1 MDDTAPI
8 RDFEK
13 LLRETIGLS
22 METVGAS
29 VIRHALK
36 RRMTACAITD
46 LHTYW
51 AFVTESPSE
60 RQELV
65 DAVIVPETW
74 FFRDREAFGAMVR
87 HISECRAGSRPRK
100 LLSLPCSTG
109 EEPYSIAMALLDAGF
124 PDNSFQIDAIDVSSR
139 NLVHAERAIYG
150 KNSFRGADIAFR
162 DRYFEA
168 CDGGFRPHDIV
179 RRRVRFR
186 LGNVLSAAVHPGPGP
201 EAYDVA
207 FCRNLLIYFDR
218 ETQGA
223 ALTRLRQML
232 ADDGL
237 LLVGPAESGLPPLL
251 GFTSVRFPRAFAFI
265 KAEAASAKPVEP
277 PAARKPR
284 PAPVKPLPLPEAQAA
299 TPPRSPRPFERKATP
314 ARSPV
319 PSPNREATSLA
330 EIERAADAG
339 RLTEMRAAA
348 ERHIAEFGPS
358 PDAFYWL
365 GLAHDAADA
374 MDDAMQNYRKAL
386 YLAPDHQRALAQLRL
401 LHQRRGDHSGAMALA
416 ARLDRLAKR
425 SGT

>member
-1 MDDTAPI
+1 MDETAPI

-13 LLRETIGLS
+13 LLKETIGLS

-36 RRMTACAITD
+36 RRMTACAIRD
-46 LHTYW
+46 LHVYW
-51 AFVTESPSE
+51 AFVVENPAE

-87 HISECRAGSRPRK
+87 HLREHRAAGRPLK

-124 PDNSFQIDAIDVSSR
+124 PDGSFQIDAIDVGSR
-139 NLVHAERAIYG
+139 NLAHAERAIYG
-150 KNSFRGADIAFR
+150 RNSFRGTDIAFR

-168 CDGGFRPHDIV
+168 CDGGFRPHDLV
-179 RRRVRFR
+179 RRQVRFR
-186 LGNVLSAAVHPGPGP
+186 LGNVLSAGAQTGH
-201 EAYDVA
+201 ETYDIV

-251 GFTSVRFPRAFAFI
+251 GFTSMRFPRAFAFV
-265 KAEAASAKPVEP
+265 KAQAVRAKPAEP
-277 PAARKPR
+277 PAIRNPPPAPAKAAPVPRTILPR
-284 PAPVKPLPLPEAQAA
+284 PAP
-299 TPPRSPRPFERKATP
+299 RPFVRKAAP
-314 ARSPV
+314 AQ
-319 PSPNREATSLA
+319 PSALPPDRAAASLT

-339 RLTEMRAAA
+339 RLSEVHAAA

-374 MDDAMQNYRKAL
+374 AEEAMRNYRKAL

-401 LHQRRGDHSGAMALA
+401 LQQRLGDHSGAKALA
-416 ARLDRLAKR
+416 DRLDRLAKR

>member
-1 MDDTAPI
+1 MDETAPI

-46 LHTYW
+46 LHAYW
-51 AFVTESPSE
+51 AFVTASPAE

-87 HISECRAGSRPRK
+87 HLRENRTGNRPLR

-124 PDNSFQIDAIDVSSR
+124 PDGSFQIDAIDISTR
-139 NLVHAERAIYG
+139 NLAHAERAIYG

-168 CDGGFRPHDIV
+168 HDGGFRPHDIV
-179 RRRVRFR
+179 RRQVRFR
-186 LGNVLSAAVHPGPGP
+186 LGNVLAPATPAGQ

-232 ADDGL
+232 ADDGM

-251 GFTSVRFPRAFAFI
+251 GFASVRFPRAFAFV
-265 KAEAASAKPVEP
+265 KADAARVKPTEP
-277 PAARKPR
+277 AVMRKPR
-284 PAPVKPLPLPEAQAA
+284 PAAVKPAPLPQAPKP
-299 TPPRSPRPFERKATP
+299 TPRPFAQKAAP
-314 ARSPV
+314 A
-319 PSPNREATSLA
+319 PSSAPAPDRAAASLA
-330 EIERAADAG
+330 EIARAADAG
-339 RLTEMRAAA
+339 RLAEVPAAA
-348 ERHIAEFGPS
+348 ERHMAEFGPS

-374 MDDAMQNYRKAL
+374 VEDAMRNYRKAL
-386 YLAPDHQRALAQLRL
+386 YLAPDHQQALAQLRL
-401 LHQRRGDHSGAMALA
+401 LQQRLGDHSGAKALA
-416 ARLDRLAKR
+416 DRLDRLAKR

>member
-1 MDDTAPI
+1 MDETAPI

-13 LLRETIGLS
+13 LLRDTIGLS

-36 RRMTACAITD
+36 RRMTACAISD
-46 LHTYW
+46 LHAYW
-51 AFVTESPSE
+51 AFVTSSPAE

-87 HISECRAGSRPRK
+87 HLRENRAGSRPLK

-124 PDNSFQIDAIDVSSR
+124 PDSSFQIDAIDVSSR
-139 NLVHAERAIYG
+139 NLVHAQRAIYG

-168 CDGGFRPHDIV
+168 AEGGFRPHDSV
-179 RRRVRFR
+179 RRHVRFR
-186 LGNVLSAAVHPGPGP
+186 LGNVLAATSQIGQ
-201 EAYDVA
+201 EAYDIA

-223 ALTRLRQML
+223 ALVRLRQML

-237 LLVGPAESGLPPLL
+237 LLVGPAESGLPVLC
-251 GFTSVRFPRAFAFI
+251 GFASVRFPRAFAFV
-265 KAEAASAKPVEP
+265 KAQAAPAK
-277 PAARKPR
+277 AAELLATRKPR
-284 PAPVKPLPLPEAQAA
+284 PAPVKTAPLPQMQTASRPA
-299 TPPRSPRPFERKATP
+299 PRAFERKP
-314 ARSPV
+314 APAQ
-319 PSPNREATSLA
+319 PSAPAPDRAAASLA
-330 EIERAADAG
+330 EIERTADAG
-339 RLTEMRAAA
+339 RLTELRAAA
-348 ERHIAEFGPS
+348 ERHIAEFGPA

-374 MDDAMQNYRKAL
+374 AEDAMRNYRKAL

-401 LHQRRGDHSGAMALA
+401 LQQRLGDHSGAKALA
-416 ARLDRLAKR
+416 ERLDRLAKR

>member
-1 MDDTAPI
+1 MDEAAPI

-36 RRMTACAITD
+36 RRMTACAISD
-46 LHTYW
+46 LHAYW
-51 AFVTESPSE
+51 AFVTGSPAE

-87 HISECRAGSRPRK
+87 HISENRPANRPLK

-124 PDNSFQIDAIDVSSR
+124 PDGSFQIDAIDISSR

-168 CDGGFRPHDIV
+168 SESGFRPHDLV
-179 RRRVRFR
+179 RRHVRFR
-186 LGNVLSAAVHPGPGP
+186 LGNVLSMATPASQQ
-201 EAYDVA
+201 AYDVA

-251 GFTSVRFPRAFAFI
+251 GFTSVRFPRAFAFVKTQAARV
-265 KAEAASAKPVEP
+265 KAAEP
-277 PAARKPR
+277 PATRKPR
-284 PAPVKPLPLPEAQAA
+284 PVPVKASPLPQVQIA
-299 TPPRSPRPFERKATP
+299 PRRAPRPFAQKMSP
-314 ARSPV
+314 APQSTPV
-319 PSPNREATSLA
+319 PDQAAESLA

-339 RLTEMRAAA
+339 RLIEMRTAA
-348 ERHIAEFGPS
+348 ERHIATFGPS

-374 MDDAMQNYRKAL
+374 AEDAMRNYRKAL

-401 LHQRRGDHSGAMALA
+401 LQQRLGDHSGAKALA
-416 ARLDRLAKR
+416 DRLDRLTKR

>member
-1 MDDTAPI
+1 MDEAAPI

-22 METVGAS
+22 MATVGAS

-36 RRMTACAITD
+36 RRMTACAIPD
-46 LHTYW
+46 LHAYW
-51 AFVTESPSE
+51 AFVTASPAE

-65 DAVIVPETW
+65 DAVVVPETW
-74 FFRDREAFGAMVR
+74 FFRDREAFGAMIR
-87 HISECRAGSRPRK
+87 HLRENRTGSRSLK

-124 PDNSFQIDAIDVSSR
+124 PDGSFEIDAIDISKRS
-139 NLVHAERAIYG
+139 LVHAERAIYG
-150 KNSFRGADIAFR
+150 RNSFRGADIAFR

-168 CDGGFRPHDIV
+168 CEGGFRPHDIL
-179 RRRVRFR
+179 RRQVRFR
-186 LGNVLSAAVHPGPGP
+186 LGNVLAPATNGGQEV
-201 EAYDVA
+201 YDVA

-251 GFTSVRFPRAFAFI
+251 GFASVRFPRAFAFV
-265 KAEAASAKPVEP
+265 KAQAAPAKAAAP

-284 PAPVKPLPLPEAQAA
+284 PAPVKTAPLPRMQAA
-299 TPPRSPRPFERKATP
+299 SRPAPRPFEREPLP
-314 ARSPV
+314 AR
-319 PSPNREATSLA
+319 PSAPAPDRAAASLA
-330 EIERAADAG
+330 EIERTADAG
-339 RLTEMRAAA
+339 RLTELRIAA

-374 MDDAMQNYRKAL
+374 AEDAMRNYRKAL

-401 LHQRRGDHSGAMALA
+401 LQQSLGDHSGAKALA
-416 ARLDRLAKR
+416 DRLDRLAKR

>member
-1 MDDTAPI
+1 MDEAAPI

-36 RRMTACAITD
+36 RRMTACAIPD
-46 LHTYW
+46 LHAYW
-51 AFVTESPSE
+51 AFVTSDAAE

-74 FFRDREAFGAMVR
+74 FFRDREAFGAMIR
-87 HISECRAGSRPRK
+87 HLRENRAGSRPLK

-124 PDNSFQIDAIDVSSR
+124 PDGSFQIDAIDVSTR

-168 CDGGFRPHDIV
+168 AEGGFRPHHSV
-179 RRRVRFR
+179 RRPVRFR
-186 LGNVLSAAVHPGPGP
+186 LGNVLAATSQIGQ
-201 EAYDVA
+201 EAYDIA

-223 ALTRLRQML
+223 ALIRLRQML

-237 LLVGPAESGLPPLL
+237 LLVGPAESGLPVLC
-251 GFTSVRFPRAFAFI
+251 GFASVRFPRAFAFV
-265 KAEAASAKPVEP
+265 KAAAANVKPSEP
-277 PAARKPR
+277 QITRKPR
-284 PAPVKPLPLPEAQAA
+284 PAPAKAAPLATQAIKPA
-299 TPPRSPRPFERKATP
+299 PRPFARKAAP
-314 ARSPV
+314 AQPSA
-319 PSPNREATSLA
+319 PSPDPAAASLA
-330 EIERAADAG
+330 GIERAADAG
-339 RLTEMRAAA
+339 RLTEVSAAA
-348 ERHIAEFGPS
+348 ERHLAEFGPS

-365 GLAHDAADA
+365 GLAHDAVDAVEDA
-374 MDDAMQNYRKAL
+374 MRNYRKAL
-386 YLAPDHQRALAQLRL
+386 YLAPDHRRALAQLRL
-401 LHQRRGDHSGAMALA
+401 LQQRQGDHGAAKALA
-416 ARLDRLAKR
+416 DRLDRLAKR

>member
-36 RRMTACAITD
+36 RRMTACAISD
-46 LHTYW
+46 LHAYW

-87 HISECRAGSRPRK
+87 HLRDNRAGNRPLK

-124 PDNSFQIDAIDVSSR
+124 PDGSFQIDAIDISSR

-168 CDGGFRPHDIV
+168 CEGGFRPHDAV
-179 RRRVRFR
+179 RRQVRFR
-186 LGNVLSAAVHPGPGP
+186 LGNVLAAEAQTGR

-218 ETQGA
+218 ETQIA
-223 ALTRLRQML
+223 ALARLRQML

-237 LLVGPAESGLPPLL
+237 LLVGPAESGLPPLH
-251 GFTSVRFPRAFAFI
+251 GFSSVRFPRAFAFV
-265 KAEAASAKPVEP
+265 KAQAAPVKPAEP

-284 PAPVKPLPLPEAQAA
+284 PALLRPSSLPQMQTASARP
-299 TPPRSPRPFERKATP
+299 TPRPVAQKAAP
-314 ARSPV
+314 AQTPV

-330 EIERAADAG
+330 EIEQAADAG

-348 ERHIAEFGPS
+348 ERHITEFGPS

-374 MDDAMQNYRKAL
+374 MEDAMQNYRKAL

-401 LHQRRGDHSGAMALA
+401 LHQRRGDHSGARALA

>member
-1 MDDTAPI
+1 MDETAPI

-13 LLRETIGLS
+13 LLKETIGLS

-36 RRMTACAITD
+36 RRMTACAMAD
-46 LHTYW
+46 LHAYW
-51 AFVTESPSE
+51 AFVTGNPAEQ
-60 RQELV
+60 QELV

-74 FFRDREAFGAMVR
+74 FFRDREAFGAMVQ
-87 HISECRAGSRPRK
+87 HISQRRVGFRPLK

-109 EEPYSIAMALLDAGF
+109 EEPYSIAMALLDAGL
-124 PDNSFQIDAIDVSSR
+124 PDGSFQIDAIDVSSR
-139 NLVHAERAIYG
+139 NLVHAERAVYG

-162 DRYFEA
+162 DRYFEV

-179 RRRVRFR
+179 RRQVRFR
-186 LGNVLSAAVHPGPGP
+186 LGNVLTTATQPGQ
-201 EAYDVA
+201 ETYDVA

-251 GFTSVRFPRAFAFI
+251 GFASVRFPRAFAFV
-265 KAEAASAKPVEP
+265 KAQAARVKPAEP

-284 PAPVKPLPLPEAQAA
+284 PNPAKAAPLVQAKTAAPLS
-299 TPPRSPRPFERKATP
+299 TPRPFAQKTP
-314 ARSPV
+314 PTQ
-319 PSPNREATSLA
+319 PSAPAPDRAAASLA
-330 EIERAADAG
+330 GIERAADAG
-339 RLTEMRAAA
+339 HLGEVSAAA

-374 MDDAMQNYRKAL
+374 AEEAMRNYRKAL

-401 LHQRRGDHSGAMALA
+401 LQQRLGDHSGAKALA
-416 ARLDRLAKR
+416 DRLDRLTKR

>member
-1 MDDTAPI
+1 MDETAPI

-36 RRMTACAITD
+36 RRMAASAIPD
-46 LHTYW
+46 LHAYW
-51 AFVTESPSE
+51 AFVVESPDE
-60 RQELV
+60 RQELI

-74 FFRDREAFGAMVR
+74 FFRDREAFAAMIR
-87 HISECRAGSRPRK
+87 HLREHRSGNRPLK

-124 PDNSFQIDAIDVSSR
+124 PDGSFQIDAIDVSNR

-150 KNSFRGADIAFR
+150 RNSFRGADIAFR

-168 CDGGFRPHDIV
+168 CEGGFRPHDII
-179 RRRVRFR
+179 RRQVRFR
-186 LGNVLSAAVHPGPGP
+186 LGNVLSAATQTGP

-223 ALTRLRQML
+223 ALIRLRQML

-251 GFTSVRFPRAFAFI
+251 GFTSVRFPRAFAFV
-265 KAEAASAKPVEP
+265 KAQAARATSTEP
-277 PAARKPR
+277 PATRRPR
-284 PAPVKPLPLPEAQAA
+284 PAPAKAA
-299 TPPRSPRPFERKATP
+299 PVPQTTAPRPAPRPFVQQTAP
-314 ARSPV
+314 AQPLELSPD
-319 PSPNREATSLA
+319 RAAASLT

-339 RLTEMRAAA
+339 RLTEVHAAA

-374 MDDAMQNYRKAL
+374 DEDAMRNYRKAL

-401 LHQRRGDHSGAMALA
+401 LQQRLGDHSGAKALA
-416 ARLDRLAKR
+416 DRLDRLTKR

>member
-1 MDDTAPI
+1 MDETAPI

-36 RRMTACAITD
+36 RRMTACAISD
-46 LHTYW
+46 LHAYW
-51 AFVTESPSE
+51 AFVTSSPAE

-74 FFRDREAFGAMVR
+74 FFRDREAFGAMIR
-87 HISECRAGSRPRK
+87 HLRENRAIGRPLK

-124 PDNSFQIDAIDVSSR
+124 PDGSFQIDAIDVSSR

-168 CDGGFRPHDIV
+168 AEGGFRPHGIV
-179 RRRVRFR
+179 RRHVRFR
-186 LGNVLSAAVHPGPGP
+186 LGNILATAAQAGQ
-201 EAYDVA
+201 ETYDVA

-218 ETQGA
+218 ETQGT

-237 LLVGPAESGLPPLL
+237 LLVGPAESGLPVLC
-251 GFTSVRFPRAFAFI
+251 GFASVRFPRAFAFV
-265 KAEAASAKPVEP
+265 KAAAARVKPSEP
-277 PAARKPR
+277 PVARKPR
-284 PAPVKPLPLPEAQAA
+284 PAAVKAAPLPQAPKPA
-299 TPPRSPRPFERKATP
+299 PRPFAQKA
-314 ARSPV
+314 APV
-319 PSPNREATSLA
+319 QPSAPSPGQAAASLT

-339 RLTEMRAAA
+339 RLTEVSAAA

-374 MDDAMQNYRKAL
+374 VEDAMRNYRKAL
-386 YLAPDHQRALAQLRL
+386 YLAPDHQRALAQLRAL
-401 LHQRRGDHSGAMALA
+401 QQRQGDHGAAKALA
-416 ARLDRLAKR
+416 DRLDRLAKR

>member
-1 MDDTAPI
+1 MDETAPI

-36 RRMTACAITD
+36 RRMTACAISD
-46 LHTYW
+46 LHAYW
-51 AFVTESPSE
+51 AFVTSSPAE

-74 FFRDREAFGAMVR
+74 FFRDREAFGAMIR
-87 HISECRAGSRPRK
+87 HLRENRAIGRPLK

-124 PDNSFQIDAIDVSSR
+124 PDGSFQIDAIDVSSR

-168 CDGGFRPHDIV
+168 AEGGFRPHGIV
-179 RRRVRFR
+179 RRHVRFR
-186 LGNVLSAAVHPGPGP
+186 LGNILATAAQAGQ
-201 EAYDVA
+201 ETYDVA

-218 ETQGA
+218 ETQGT

-237 LLVGPAESGLPPLL
+237 LLVGPAESGLPVLC
-251 GFTSVRFPRAFAFI
+251 GFASVRFPRAFAFV
-265 KAEAASAKPVEP
+265 KAAAARVKPSEP
-277 PAARKPR
+277 PVARKPR
-284 PAPVKPLPLPEAQAA
+284 PAAVKAAPLPQAPKPA
-299 TPPRSPRPFERKATP
+299 PRPFAQKA
-314 ARSPV
+314 APV
-319 PSPNREATSLA
+319 QPSAPSPGQAAASLT

-339 RLTEMRAAA
+339 RLTEVSAAA

-374 MDDAMQNYRKAL
+374 VEDAMRNYRKAL
-386 YLAPDHQRALAQLRL
+386 YLAPDHQRALAQLRAL
-401 LHQRRGDHSGAMALA
+401 QQRLGDHGAAKALA
-416 ARLDRLAKR
+416 DRLDRLAKR

>member
-1 MDDTAPI
+1 MDETAQI

-13 LLRETIGLS
+13 LLKETIGLS

-36 RRMTACAITD
+36 RRMAACTISD
-46 LHTYW
+46 LHAYW
-51 AFVTESPSE
+51 AFVTANPAE

-87 HISECRAGSRPRK
+87 HLREHRSGDRPLK

-124 PDNSFQIDAIDVSSR
+124 PDCSFQIDAIDISSR
-139 NLVHAERAIYG
+139 NLVHAQRAIYG
-150 KNSFRGADIAFR
+150 RNSFRGDDIAFR

-168 CDGGFRPHDIV
+168 CEGGFKPHDIV
-179 RRRVRFR
+179 RRQVRFR
-186 LGNVLSAAVHPGPGP
+186 LGNVLSAAAQTGP

-251 GFTSVRFPRAFAFI
+251 GFASVRFPRAFAFV
-265 KAEAASAKPVEP
+265 KAPAARATTVEP
-277 PAARKPR
+277 PALRKPR
-284 PAPVKPLPLPEAQAA
+284 RAPAKAAPAPQAA
-299 TPPRSPRPFERKATP
+299 APRPASRPFVQKAAP
-314 ARSPV
+314 AQPSASSPD
-319 PSPNREATSLA
+319 RADASLT

-339 RLTEMRAAA
+339 RLTEVHAAA

-374 MDDAMQNYRKAL
+374 AEDAMRNYRKAL

-401 LHQRRGDHSGAMALA
+401 LQQRLGDHSGAKALA
-416 ARLDRLAKR
+416 DRLDRLAKR

>member
-1 MDDTAPI
+1 MDETAPI

-36 RRMTACAITD
+36 RRMTACAIPD
-46 LHTYW
+46 LHAYW
-51 AFVTESPSE
+51 AFVTGNPAE

-74 FFRDREAFGAMVR
+74 FFRDREAFGAMIR
-87 HISECRAGSRPRK
+87 HLREHRAPSRPLK

-124 PDNSFQIDAIDVSSR
+124 PDGSFQIDAIDVSTR
-139 NLVHAERAIYG
+139 NLAHAERAIYG
-150 KNSFRGADIAFR
+150 RNSFRGADIAFR

-168 CDGGFRPHDIV
+168 AEGGFRPHDIV
-179 RRRVRFR
+179 RRQVRFR
-186 LGNVLSAAVHPGPGP
+186 LGNVLATAMPIGQ
-201 EAYDVA
+201 EAYDIA

-251 GFTSVRFPRAFAFI
+251 GFASVRFPRAFAFV
-265 KAEAASAKPVEP
+265 KADAARVKPTEP
-277 PAARKPR
+277 PLVRKPR
-284 PAPVKPLPLPEAQAA
+284 PAPVKAAPLPQAPKPA
-299 TPPRSPRPFERKATP
+299 PRPFAQKAAP
-314 ARSPV
+314 APSSA
-319 PSPNREATSLA
+319 PSPDRAAASLA
-330 EIERAADAG
+330 EIARAADAG
-339 RLTEMRAAA
+339 RLAEVPAAA
-348 ERHIAEFGPS
+348 ERHMAEFGPS

-374 MDDAMQNYRKAL
+374 VEDAMRNYRKAL
-386 YLAPDHQRALAQLRL
+386 YLAPDHQQALAQLRL
-401 LHQRRGDHSGAMALA
+401 LQQRLGDHSGAKALA
-416 ARLDRLAKR
+416 DRLDRLAKR

>member
-36 RRMTACAITD
+36 RRMTACALSD
-46 LHTYW
+46 LHAYW
-51 AFVTESPSE
+51 AFVTGNPAE

-87 HISECRAGSRPRK
+87 HLRENRASCRPLK

-124 PDNSFQIDAIDVSSR
+124 PDGSFQIDAIDVSSR

-168 CDGGFRPHDIV
+168 CNGGFRPHDIV
-179 RRRVRFR
+179 RRHVRFR
-186 LGNVLSAAVHPGPGP
+186 IGNVLSAAAQTGN
-201 EAYDVA
+201 EAYAVA

-223 ALTRLRQML
+223 ALNQLRQML

-237 LLVGPAESGLPPLL
+237 LLVGPAESGLPPLH
-251 GFTSVRFPRAFAFI
+251 GFNSTRVPRAFAFI
-265 KAEAASAKPVEP
+265 KAEAAPIKPPEP
-277 PAARKPR
+277 PAARRPR
-284 PAPVKPLPLPEAQAA
+284 PAPAKAAPLPRAQTAKA
-299 TPPRSPRPFERKATP
+299 SSAPRPFAQKTASAQP
-314 ARSPV
+314 SA
-319 PSPNREATSLA
+319 PSPDRVAASLA

-339 RLTEMRAAA
+339 HLAEVSAAA

-374 MDDAMQNYRKAL
+374 VEDAMRNYRKAL

-401 LHQRRGDHSGAMALA
+401 LQQRQGDHGAAKALA
-416 ARLDRLAKR
+416 DRLDRLAKR

>member
-1 MDDTAPI
+1 MDDAAPI

-36 RRMTACAITD
+36 RRMSACAISD
-46 LHTYW
+46 LHAYW
-51 AFVTESPSE
+51 AFVTGSPAE

-74 FFRDREAFGAMVR
+74 FFRDREAFGAMVQHLR
-87 HISECRAGSRPRK
+87 ENRTGDRPLK

-124 PDNSFQIDAIDVSSR
+124 PDGSFQIDAIDISTR

-168 CDGGFRPHDIV
+168 CEGGFRPHDII
-179 RRRVRFR
+179 RRQVRFR
-186 LGNVLSAAVHPGPGP
+186 LGNVLTTATQPGQETG
-201 EAYDVA
+201 DVA

-232 ADDGL
+232 SDDGL

-251 GFTSVRFPRAFAFI
+251 GFTSVRFPRAFAFV
-265 KAEAASAKPVEP
+265 KAEAARVKPTEP
-277 PAARKPR
+277 PFARKPR
-284 PAPVKPLPLPEAQAA
+284 PAPMKAAPLPQVSKPA
-299 TPPRSPRPFERKATP
+299 PRPFAQKAAP
-314 ARSPV
+314 A
-319 PSPNREATSLA
+319 PSPAPSPDREAASLA

-339 RLTEMRAAA
+339 RLAEVSAAA

-374 MDDAMQNYRKAL
+374 IEEAMRNYRKAL

-401 LHQRRGDHSGAMALA
+401 LQQRQGDHSGAKALA
-416 ARLDRLAKR
+416 DRLDRLTKR

>member
-1 MDDTAPI
+1 MDETAPI

-36 RRMTACAITD
+36 RRMTACAIRD
-46 LHTYW
+46 LHAYW
-51 AFVTESPSE
+51 AFLNGSPAE

-65 DAVIVPETW
+65 DTVIVPETW

-87 HISECRAGSRPRK
+87 HLRENRAADHPLR

-124 PDNSFQIDAIDVSSR
+124 PDGSFQIDAIDVSSR

-168 CDGGFRPHDIV
+168 CEDGFRPHDIV
-179 RRRVRFR
+179 RRQVRFR
-186 LGNVLSAAVHPGPGP
+186 LGNVLAATVQTSL
-201 EAYDVA
+201 ETYDVA

-223 ALTRLRQML
+223 ALARLRQML
-232 ADDGL
+232 ADNGL
-237 LLVGPAESGLPPLL
+237 LLVGPAESGLPMLH
-251 GFTSVRFPRAFAFI
+251 GFASVRYPHAFAFI
-265 KAEAASAKPVEP
+265 KAEAASTKRTER
-277 PAARKPR
+277 PAARKPSPAPMKASPLPQMQTAAPR
-284 PAPVKPLPLPEAQAA
+284 PAP
-299 TPPRSPRPFERKATP
+299 RPFAQRAAPAQPSAPAPDRAT
-314 ARSPV
+314 A
-319 PSPNREATSLA
+319 NLA

-339 RLTEMRAAA
+339 RLTEVHAAA

-374 MDDAMQNYRKAL
+374 AEEAMRNYRKAL

-401 LHQRRGDHSGAMALA
+401 LQQRIGDHSGAKALA
-416 ARLDRLAKR
+416 DRLDRLAKR
-425 SGT
+425 SAT

>member
-1 MDDTAPI
+1 MDETAPI

-13 LLRETIGLS
+13 LLKETIGLS

-36 RRMTACAITD
+36 RRMTACAVPD
-46 LHTYW
+46 LHVYW
-51 AFVTESPSE
+51 AFVVESLAE
-60 RQELV
+60 RQELI

-87 HISECRAGSRPRK
+87 HLREHRAVGSPLK

-124 PDNSFQIDAIDVSSR
+124 PDGSFQIDAIDISSR

-168 CDGGFRPHDIV
+168 CEGGFRPHDLV
-179 RRRVRFR
+179 RRQVRFR
-186 LGNVLSAAVHPGPGP
+186 LGNVLSAGAQIGQEV
-201 EAYDVA
+201 YDVV

-251 GFTSVRFPRAFAFI
+251 GFASVRFPRAFAFV
-265 KAEAASAKPVEP
+265 KAQAARAKSAEP
-277 PAARKPR
+277 PAMRKPR
-284 PAPVKPLPLPEAQAA
+284 PASVKAAPMPQATA
-299 TPPRSPRPFERKATP
+299 PRPTPRPFVQKVEPAQPSGLSPDRAT
-314 ARSPV
+314 V
-319 PSPNREATSLA
+319 SLT

-339 RLTEMRAAA
+339 RLTEVHAAA
-348 ERHIAEFGPS
+348 ERHLAEFGPS

-374 MDDAMQNYRKAL
+374 AEEAMRNYRKAL

-401 LHQRRGDHSGAMALA
+401 LQQRLGDHSGAKALA
-416 ARLDRLAKR
+416 DRLDRLAKR

>member
-1 MDDTAPI
+1 MDETAPI

-36 RRMTACAITD
+36 RRMTACAISD
-46 LHTYW
+46 LHAYW
-51 AFVTESPSE
+51 AFVASSPAE

-87 HISECRAGSRPRK
+87 HLRENRAGSRPLK
-100 LLSLPCSTG
+100 LLSLPCATG

-124 PDNSFQIDAIDVSSR
+124 PDGSFQIDAIDVSSR

-150 KNSFRGADIAFR
+150 KNSFRGTDIAFR

-168 CDGGFRPHDIV
+168 AEGGFRPHGIV
-179 RRRVRFR
+179 RRHVRFR
-186 LGNVLSAAVHPGPGP
+186 LGNVLAAATQAGQ
-201 EAYDVA
+201 ETYDVA

-218 ETQGA
+218 ETQGT

-237 LLVGPAESGLPPLL
+237 LLVGPAESGLPVLC
-251 GFTSVRFPRAFAFI
+251 GFASVRFPRAFAFV
-265 KAEAASAKPVEP
+265 KAAAARVKPTEP
-277 PAARKPR
+277 PVARKPR
-284 PAPVKPLPLPEAQAA
+284 PAPVKAAPLPQAPKPA
-299 TPPRSPRPFERKATP
+299 PRPFAQKA
-314 ARSPV
+314 APV
-319 PSPNREATSLA
+319 QASAPSPDQAAASLT

-339 RLTEMRAAA
+339 RLAEVSAAA

-374 MDDAMQNYRKAL
+374 VEDAMRNYRKAL
-386 YLAPDHQRALAQLRL
+386 YLAPDHQRALAQLRAL
-401 LHQRRGDHSGAMALA
+401 QQRQGDHGAAKALA
-416 ARLDRLAKR
+416 DRLDRLAKR

>member
-1 MDDTAPI
+1 MDEAAPI
-8 RDFEK
+8 RDFEN

-36 RRMTACAITD
+36 RRMTACAMSD
-46 LHTYW
+46 LHAYW
-51 AFVTESPSE
+51 AFVTASPAE

-87 HISECRAGSRPRK
+87 HLRENRTGNRPLK

-124 PDNSFQIDAIDVSSR
+124 PDGSFQIDAIDISSR

-150 KNSFRGADIAFR
+150 KNSFRGTDIAFR
-162 DRYFEA
+162 DRYFEVW
-168 CDGGFRPHDIV
+168 DGGFRPHDIV
-179 RRRVRFR
+179 RRQVRFR
-186 LGNVLSAAVHPGPGP
+186 LGNVLAATTHAAQ

-218 ETQGA
+218 ETQGT

-232 ADDGL
+232 ADDSL
-237 LLVGPAESGLPPLL
+237 LLVGPAESGLPNLH
-251 GFTSVRFPRAFAFI
+251 GFASVRYPHAFAFI
-265 KAEAASAKPVEP
+265 KAQAAPAKSVEP

-284 PAPVKPLPLPEAQAA
+284 PAPSKPKPTPRMQAA
-299 TPPRSPRPFERKATP
+299 ARAPAPRPFEAKIAPPQPSAP
-314 ARSPV
+314 AFDR
-319 PSPNREATSLA
+319 AAASLA
-330 EIERAADAG
+330 EIERTADAG
-339 RLTEMRAAA
+339 RLTELRAAT

-374 MDDAMQNYRKAL
+374 AEEAMRNYRKAL

-401 LHQRRGDHSGAMALA
+401 LQQRQGDHGAAKALA
-416 ARLDRLAKR
+416 DRLDRLTKR
-425 SGT
+425 SGA

>member
-1 MDDTAPI
+1 MDETAPI

-13 LLRETIGLS
+13 LLKETIGLS

-36 RRMTACAITD
+36 RRMAACAMRD
-46 LHTYW
+46 LHAYW
-51 AFVTESPSE
+51 AFVVESPAE
-60 RQELV
+60 RQELI

-87 HISECRAGSRPRK
+87 HLREHRSGNRPLK

-124 PDNSFQIDAIDVSSR
+124 PDGSFQIDAIDVSSR
-139 NLVHAERAIYG
+139 NLTHAERAIYG

-168 CDGGFRPHDIV
+168 CEGGFRPHDII
-179 RRRVRFR
+179 RRQVHFR
-186 LGNVLSAAVHPGPGP
+186 LGNVLSAATQTGP

-265 KAEAASAKPVEP
+265 KAQAAHAKSAER
-277 PAARKPR
+277 PAMRKPR
-284 PAPVKPLPLPEAQAA
+284 PAPAKAA
-299 TPPRSPRPFERKATP
+299 PVPQTTAPRPAPRPFVQKAAP
-314 ARSPV
+314 AQPTALPPDR
-319 PSPNREATSLA
+319 AAASLT

-339 RLTEMRAAA
+339 RLTEVHAAA

-374 MDDAMQNYRKAL
+374 AEDAMRNYRKAL

-401 LHQRRGDHSGAMALA
+401 LQQRLGDHSGAKALA
-416 ARLDRLAKR
+416 DRLDRLAKR

>member
-1 MDDTAPI
+1 MDETAPI

-36 RRMTACAITD
+36 RRMTACAIPD
-46 LHTYW
+46 LHAYW
-51 AFVTESPSE
+51 AFVTESPAE

-87 HISECRAGSRPRK
+87 HLREHRTGNRPLR

-124 PDNSFQIDAIDVSSR
+124 PDGSFQIDAIDISTR

-150 KNSFRGADIAFR
+150 KNSFRGTDIAFR

-179 RRRVRFR
+179 RRHVRFR
-186 LGNVLSAAVHPGPGP
+186 LGNVLATATNAGQ

-223 ALTRLRQML
+223 ALIRLRQML

-251 GFTSVRFPRAFAFI
+251 GFASVRFPRAFAFM
-265 KAEAASAKPVEP
+265 KAQAARGKPAEP
-277 PAARKPR
+277 PAARKPPPT
-284 PAPVKPLPLPEAQAA
+284 PAKAAPSLQAKPAAPLS
-299 TPPRSPRPFERKATP
+299 TPRPFTQKAP
-314 ARSPV
+314 LAAPSAPV
-319 PSPNREATSLA
+319 PDRAAASLA
-330 EIERAADAG
+330 GIERAADAG
-339 RLTEMRAAA
+339 RLAEVSAAA

-374 MDDAMQNYRKAL
+374 MEDAMRNYRKAL

-401 LHQRRGDHSGAMALA
+401 LQQRRGDHSGAKALA
-416 ARLDRLAKR
+416 DRLDRLTKR

>member
-1 MDDTAPI
+1 MDETAPI

-36 RRMTACAITD
+36 RRMTACAISD
-46 LHTYW
+46 LHAYW
-51 AFVTESPSE
+51 AFVTSDTAE

-74 FFRDREAFGAMVR
+74 FFRDREAFGAMIR
-87 HISECRAGSRPRK
+87 HLRENRAGNRPLK

-109 EEPYSIAMALLDAGF
+109 EEPYSIAMALLDASF
-124 PDNSFQIDAIDVSSR
+124 PNGSFQIDAVDVSSR

-168 CDGGFRPHDIV
+168 AEGGFRPHDSV
-179 RRRVRFR
+179 RRHVRFR
-186 LGNVLSAAVHPGPGP
+186 LGNVLAAATPIGQ

-223 ALTRLRQML
+223 ALIRLRQML

-237 LLVGPAESGLPPLL
+237 LLVGPAESGLPVLC
-251 GFTSVRFPRAFAFI
+251 GFASVRFPRAFAFV
-265 KAEAASAKPVEP
+265 KAAAARVKPAEP
-277 PAARKPR
+277 PVARKPR
-284 PAPVKPLPLPEAQAA
+284 PAPVKAAPLPQAPKP
-299 TPPRSPRPFERKATP
+299 TPRPFAQKATP
-314 ARSPV
+314 TP
-319 PSPNREATSLA
+319 PSAPPPDRAAASLA
-330 EIERAADAG
+330 GIERAADAG
-339 RLTEMRAAA
+339 RLTEVSAAA

-374 MDDAMQNYRKAL
+374 VEDAMRNYRKAL

-401 LHQRRGDHSGAMALA
+401 LQQRQGDHGAAKALA
-416 ARLDRLAKR
+416 DRLDRLAKR

>member
-1 MDDTAPI
+1 MDETAPI
-8 RDFEK
+8 RDFER

-36 RRMTACAITD
+36 RRMTACALSD
-46 LHTYW
+46 LHAYW
-51 AFVTESPSE
+51 TFVTGNPAE

-87 HISECRAGSRPRK
+87 HLRENRTGCRPLK

-124 PDNSFQIDAIDVSSR
+124 PDGSFQVDAIDVSSR
-139 NLVHAERAIYG
+139 NLVHAERAVYG

-168 CDGGFRPHDIV
+168 CDDGFRPHDSI
-179 RRRVRFR
+179 RRHVRFR
-186 LGNVLSAAVHPGPGP
+186 LGNVLAATSQIGQ
-201 EAYDVA
+201 EAYDIA

-237 LLVGPAESGLPPLL
+237 LLVGPAESGLPPLH
-251 GFTSVRFPRAFAFI
+251 GFTSVRVPRAFAFV
-265 KAEAASAKPVEP
+265 KAEAARVTSAAP
-277 PAARKPR
+277 PAARTPK
-284 PAPVKPLPLPEAQAA
+284 PAPAKAAPLPRTQTA
-299 TPPRSPRPFERKATP
+299 TTDSAPRPFARNIPP
-314 ARSPV
+314 AAPSA
-319 PSPNREATSLA
+319 PSPDREAASLA
-330 EIERAADAG
+330 EIERIADAG
-339 RLTEMRAAA
+339 RLTEVSAAA
-348 ERHIAEFGPS
+348 ERHMAEFGPS

-374 MDDAMQNYRKAL
+374 MEEAMRNYRKAL

-401 LHQRRGDHSGAMALA
+401 LQQRQGDHSGAKTLA
-416 ARLDRLAKR
+416 DRLDRLAKR

>member
-1 MDDTAPI
+1 MDETAPI
-8 RDFEK
+8 RDFET
-13 LLRETIGLS
+13 LLRESIGLS

-36 RRMTACAITD
+36 RRMTACAISD
-46 LHTYW
+46 LHAYW
-51 AFVTESPSE
+51 AFVTESLSE

-65 DAVIVPETW
+65 DAVVVPETW

-87 HISECRAGSRPRK
+87 HLRENRSGSRPLK

-109 EEPYSIAMALLDAGF
+109 EEPYSITMALLDAGF
-124 PDNSFQIDAIDVSSR
+124 PDGSFQIDAIDVSSR

-150 KNSFRGADIAFR
+150 KNSFRGADITFR

-168 CDGGFRPHDIV
+168 AEGGFRPHDIV
-179 RRRVRFR
+179 RRQVRFR
-186 LGNVLSAAVHPGPGP
+186 LGNVLAAATQAGQDT
-201 EAYDVA
+201 YDVA

-251 GFTSVRFPRAFAFI
+251 GFTSVRFPRAFAFV
-265 KAEAASAKPVEP
+265 KAQAARVKAVEP
-277 PAARKPR
+277 PTLRKPKPAAAKAAPLPPRQATAPR
-284 PAPVKPLPLPEAQAA
+284 PAP
-299 TPPRSPRPFERKATP
+299 RPFAQKAAPTLPSAPSPDRKA
-314 ARSPV
+314 A
-319 PSPNREATSLA
+319 SLA

-339 RLTEMRAAA
+339 RLAEVSAAA

-374 MDDAMQNYRKAL
+374 AEDAMRNYRKAL

-401 LHQRRGDHSGAMALA
+401 LQQRLGDHSGAKALA
-416 ARLDRLAKR
+416 DRLDRLTKR

>member
-1 MDDTAPI
+1 MDETAPI

-36 RRMTACAITD
+36 RRMTACAISD
-46 LHTYW
+46 LHAYW
-51 AFVTESPSE
+51 AFVTSSPAE

-87 HISECRAGSRPRK
+87 HLRENRAGSRPLK

-124 PDNSFQIDAIDVSSR
+124 PDGSFQIDAIDVSSR

-150 KNSFRGADIAFR
+150 KNSFRGTDIAFR

-168 CDGGFRPHDIV
+168 AEGGFRPHGIV
-179 RRRVRFR
+179 RRHVRFR
-186 LGNVLSAAVHPGPGP
+186 LGNVLAAATQAGQ
-201 EAYDVA
+201 ETYDVA

-218 ETQGA
+218 ETQGT

-237 LLVGPAESGLPPLL
+237 LLVGPAESGLPVLC
-251 GFTSVRFPRAFAFI
+251 GFASVRFPRAFAFV
-265 KAEAASAKPVEP
+265 KAAAARVKPTEP
-277 PAARKPR
+277 PVARKPR
-284 PAPVKPLPLPEAQAA
+284 PAAVKAAPLPQAPKPA
-299 TPPRSPRPFERKATP
+299 PRPFAQKAASVQP
-314 ARSPV
+314 SA
-319 PSPNREATSLA
+319 PSPDQAAASLT

-339 RLTEMRAAA
+339 RLTEVSAAA

-374 MDDAMQNYRKAL
+374 VEDAMRNYRKAL

-401 LHQRRGDHSGAMALA
+401 LQQRQGDHGAAKALA
-416 ARLDRLAKR
+416 DRLDRLAKR

>member
-1 MDDTAPI
+1 MDETAPI
-8 RDFEK
+8 RDFET

-36 RRMTACAITD
+36 RRMTACAISD
-46 LHTYW
+46 LHAYW
-51 AFVTESPSE
+51 AFVTESLSE

-65 DAVIVPETW
+65 DAVVVPETW

-87 HISECRAGSRPRK
+87 HLRENRSGSRPLK

-124 PDNSFQIDAIDVSSR
+124 PDGSFQVDAIDVSSR

-150 KNSFRGADIAFR
+150 KNSFRGADTAFR

-168 CDGGFRPHDIV
+168 CEGGFRPYEII
-179 RRRVRFR
+179 RRQVRFR
-186 LGNVLSAAVHPGPGP
+186 LGNVLAAAAQAGQDT
-201 EAYDVA
+201 YDVA

-251 GFTSVRFPRAFAFI
+251 GFTSVRFPRAFAFV
-265 KAEAASAKPVEP
+265 KAQAARVKAVEPPTLRKPKPAAAKAAPLPQMQATAPRPTPRPFAQKATPTLPPAPSPDREAAS
-277 PAARKPR
+277 
-284 PAPVKPLPLPEAQAA
+284 
-299 TPPRSPRPFERKATP
+299 
-314 ARSPV
+314 
-319 PSPNREATSLA
+319 LA
-330 EIERAADAG
+330 DIERAADAG
-339 RLTEMRAAA
+339 RLAEVSAAA
-348 ERHIAEFGPS
+348 ERHIAEFGP
-358 PDAFYWL
+358 
-365 GLAHDAADA
+365 
-374 MDDAMQNYRKAL
+374 
-386 YLAPDHQRALAQLRL
+386 
-401 LHQRRGDHSGAMALA
+401 
-416 ARLDRLAKR
+416 
-425 SGT
+425 

>member
-1 MDDTAPI
+1 MDETAPI

-13 LLRETIGLS
+13 LLKETIGLS

-36 RRMTACAITD
+36 RRMSACTIAD
-46 LHTYW
+46 LHAYW
-51 AFVTESPSE
+51 AFVTANPVE

-87 HISECRAGSRPRK
+87 HLRQHRSGDRPLK

-124 PDNSFQIDAIDVSSR
+124 PDGSFQIDAIDISSR

-150 KNSFRGADIAFR
+150 RNSFRGADIAFR

-168 CDGGFRPHDIV
+168 CEGGFKPHDIV
-179 RRRVRFR
+179 RRQVRFR
-186 LGNVLSAAVHPGPGP
+186 LGNALSAAAQTGQ

-251 GFTSVRFPRAFAFI
+251 GFASVRFPRAFAFV
-265 KAEAASAKPVEP
+265 KAPAARATTFEP
-277 PAARKPR
+277 PAQRKPR
-284 PAPVKPLPLPEAQAA
+284 RAPTKAAPAPQTAA
-299 TPPRSPRPFERKATP
+299 PRPASRPFVQKAAPTLP
-314 ARSPV
+314 SA
-319 PSPNREATSLA
+319 PSPDRADASLS

-339 RLTEMRAAA
+339 RLTEVHTAA

-374 MDDAMQNYRKAL
+374 AEEAMRNYRKAL
-386 YLAPDHQRALAQLRL
+386 YLAPNHQRALAQLRL
-401 LHQRRGDHSGAMALA
+401 LQQRLGDHSGAKALA
-416 ARLDRLAKR
+416 DRLDRLAKR

>member
-1 MDDTAPI
+1 MDEAAPI

-36 RRMTACAITD
+36 RRMTACAISD
-46 LHTYW
+46 LHAYW
-51 AFVTESPSE
+51 AFVTGSPAE

-87 HISECRAGSRPRK
+87 HLRENRTSERPLK

-124 PDNSFQIDAIDVSSR
+124 PDGSFQIDAIDISTR

-162 DRYFEA
+162 DRYFAA
-168 CDGGFRPHDIV
+168 CEGGFRPHDIV
-179 RRRVRFR
+179 RRSVRFR
-186 LGNVLSAAVHPGPGP
+186 LGNALSAATQPGQ
-201 EAYDVA
+201 ETYDVA

-251 GFTSVRFPRAFAFI
+251 GFTSVRFPRAFAFL
-265 KAEAASAKPVEP
+265 KAQAARLKPLEP

-284 PAPVKPLPLPEAQAA
+284 PAPAKAAPSLPALKPA
-299 TPPRSPRPFERKATP
+299 PRPFAQKAAP
-314 ARSPV
+314 A
-319 PSPNREATSLA
+319 PSPAPSPDREAASLA
-330 EIERAADAG
+330 AIERAADAG
-339 RLTEMRAAA
+339 RLAEVPAAA

-374 MDDAMQNYRKAL
+374 IEDAIRNYRKAL
-386 YLAPDHQRALAQLRL
+386 YLAPEHQRALAQLRL
-401 LHQRRGDHSGAMALA
+401 LQQRQGDHSGAKALA
-416 ARLDRLAKR
+416 ERLDRLTKR

>member
-1 MDDTAPI
+1 MDETAPI

-36 RRMTACAITD
+36 RRMTACAISD
-46 LHTYW
+46 LHAYW
-51 AFVTESPSE
+51 AFVTSSPAE

-87 HISECRAGSRPRK
+87 HLRENRAGNRPLK

-124 PDNSFQIDAIDVSSR
+124 PDGSFQIDAIDVSSR

-168 CDGGFRPHDIV
+168 VEGGFRPHGIV
-179 RRRVRFR
+179 RRHVRFR
-186 LGNVLSAAVHPGPGP
+186 LGNVLATATQAGQ
-201 EAYDVA
+201 ETYDVA

-218 ETQGA
+218 ETQGT

-237 LLVGPAESGLPPLL
+237 LLVGPAESGLPVLC
-251 GFTSVRFPRAFAFI
+251 GFASVRFPRAFAFV
-265 KAEAASAKPVEP
+265 KAAAARVKPTEP
-277 PAARKPR
+277 PVARKPR
-284 PAPVKPLPLPEAQAA
+284 PAAVKAAPLPQAPKPA
-299 TPPRSPRPFERKATP
+299 PRPFAQKAATVQTS
-314 ARSPV
+314 A
-319 PSPNREATSLA
+319 PSPDQAAASLT

-339 RLTEMRAAA
+339 RLTEVSAAA

-374 MDDAMQNYRKAL
+374 VEDAMRNYRKAL
-386 YLAPDHQRALAQLRL
+386 YLAPDHQRALAQLRAL
-401 LHQRRGDHSGAMALA
+401 QQRQGDHGAAKALA
-416 ARLDRLAKR
+416 DRLDRLAKR

>member
-1 MDDTAPI
+1 MDETAPI
-8 RDFEK
+8 RNFEN

-36 RRMTACAITD
+36 RRMTACAIPD
-46 LHTYW
+46 LHAYW
-51 AFVTESPSE
+51 AFVTGNPAE

-74 FFRDREAFGAMVR
+74 FFRDREAFGAMAR
-87 HISECRAGSRPRK
+87 HLSRNKTGCRPLK

-124 PDNSFQIDAIDVSSR
+124 PDGSFQIDAVDVSSR

-150 KNSFRGADIAFR
+150 KNSFRGADTAFR
-162 DRYFEA
+162 DRYFEPSE
-168 CDGGFRPHDIV
+168 GGFQPHQIV
-179 RRRVRFR
+179 RRPVRFR
-186 LGNVLSAAVHPGPGP
+186 LGNVLSAGMQASQD
-201 EAYDVA
+201 AYDVI

-218 ETQGA
+218 ETQAA

-232 ADDGL
+232 ADDGM

-251 GFTSVRFPRAFAFI
+251 GFAAVRFPRAFAFV
-265 KAEAASAKPVEP
+265 KAQAARTKSAASPVV
-277 PAARKPR
+277 RKPR
-284 PAPVKPLPLPEAQAA
+284 PASAKAAPPVRTPMAA
-299 TPPRSPRPFERKATP
+299 PPSTPRPFAQKAPP
-314 ARSPV
+314 AQPPATSPDQA
-319 PSPNREATSLA
+319 ATSLA
-330 EIERAADAG
+330 GIERAADAG
-339 RLTEMRAAA
+339 RLTEVSAAA

-374 MDDAMQNYRKAL
+374 VEDAMRNYRKAL

-401 LHQRRGDHSGAMALA
+401 LQQRLGNHSGAEALA
-416 ARLDRLAKR
+416 GRLDRLTKR

>member
-1 MDDTAPI
+1 MDETAPI

-36 RRMTACAITD
+36 RRMTACAISD
-46 LHTYW
+46 LHAYW
-51 AFVTESPSE
+51 AFVTSSPAE

-87 HISECRAGSRPRK
+87 HLRENRAGSRPLK

-124 PDNSFQIDAIDVSSR
+124 PDGSFQIDAIDVSSR

-150 KNSFRGADIAFR
+150 KNSFRGTDIAFR

-168 CDGGFRPHDIV
+168 AEGGFRPHGIV
-179 RRRVRFR
+179 RRHVRFR
-186 LGNVLSAAVHPGPGP
+186 LGNVLAAATQAGQ
-201 EAYDVA
+201 ETYDVA

-218 ETQGA
+218 ETQGT

-237 LLVGPAESGLPPLL
+237 LLVGPAESGLPVLC
-251 GFTSVRFPRAFAFI
+251 GFASVRFPRAFAFV
-265 KAEAASAKPVEP
+265 KAAAARVKPAEP
-277 PAARKPR
+277 PVARKPR
-284 PAPVKPLPLPEAQAA
+284 PAAVKAAPLPQAPKPA
-299 TPPRSPRPFERKATP
+299 PRPFAQKAASVQP
-314 ARSPV
+314 SA
-319 PSPNREATSLA
+319 PSPDQAAASLT

-339 RLTEMRAAA
+339 RLTEVSAAA

-374 MDDAMQNYRKAL
+374 VEDAMRNYRKAL

-401 LHQRRGDHSGAMALA
+401 LQQRQGDHGAAKALA
-416 ARLDRLAKR
+416 DRLDRLAKR

>member
-1 MDDTAPI
+1 MDETAPI

-36 RRMTACAITD
+36 RRMTACAISD
-46 LHTYW
+46 LHAYW
-51 AFVTESPSE
+51 AFVTSSPAE

-87 HISECRAGSRPRK
+87 HLRENRAGSRPLK

-124 PDNSFQIDAIDVSSR
+124 PDGSFQIDAIDVSSR

-162 DRYFEA
+162 DRYFEVA
-168 CDGGFRPHDIV
+168 EGGFRPHGIV
-179 RRRVRFR
+179 RRHVRFR
-186 LGNVLSAAVHPGPGP
+186 LGNVLAAATQAGQ
-201 EAYDVA
+201 ETYDVA

-218 ETQGA
+218 ETQGT

-237 LLVGPAESGLPPLL
+237 LLVGPAESGLPVLC
-251 GFTSVRFPRAFAFI
+251 GFASVRFPRAFAFV
-265 KAEAASAKPVEP
+265 KAAAARVKPAEP
-277 PAARKPR
+277 PVARKPR
-284 PAPVKPLPLPEAQAA
+284 PAAVKAAPLPQAPKPA
-299 TPPRSPRPFERKATP
+299 PRPFAQKAASVQP
-314 ARSPV
+314 SA
-319 PSPNREATSLA
+319 PSPDQAAASLT

-339 RLTEMRAAA
+339 RLTEVSAAA

-374 MDDAMQNYRKAL
+374 VEDAMRNYRKAL

-401 LHQRRGDHSGAMALA
+401 LQQRQGDHGAAKALA
-416 ARLDRLAKR
+416 DRLDRLAKR